1 MVGEDERTGAWK
13 RKKEEEKTRGKKRK
27 TKEKVEKESED
38 REKKEAKMEREEE
51 LLGRLEGMREME
63 EEEDDCCEV
72 FNEEVDATSRVTT
85 TLRDHF
91 SHWKKTGA
99 PHFSLS
105 VIKEGY
111 KIRLEDC
118 PKGMKYEEKNNKSY
132 EKHEAFANEAVAKME
147 KIKVVERVKKED
159 CRFINPLT
167 VAVNNDGKRRLCIDL
182 SRSLNKY
189 VKAKKFKIRSHKE
202 VAEMVEES
210 DYGFGFDLR
219 SYYHQVPIHKD
230 SQNLLCFKIKKD
242 GRWEYYMFRML
253 PFGFNDAYRCVT
265 KMMRSLLV
273 RWRSWGARTAEIH
286 IDDGIVFV
294 GGKEKAIELL
304 NKVRK
309 DLQD

>member
-1 MVGEDERTGAWK
+1 MQ
-13 RKKEEEKTRGKKRK
+13 
-27 TKEKVEKESED
+27 
-38 REKKEAKMEREEE
+38 
-51 LLGRLEGMREME
+51 EME
-63 EEEDDCCEV
+63 EEEDDWYEV
-72 FNEEVDATSRVTT
+72 FNEEADATSRVTT

-99 PHFSLS
+99 SQFSLS

-111 KIRLEDC
+111 KIKLEDC
-118 PKGMKYEEKNNKSY
+118 PEGQKYEEKNNKSY

-147 KIKVVERVKKED
+147 RIKVVERVKKED

-167 VAVNNDGKRRLCIDL
+167 VAVNNDGKKRLCISL

-202 VAEMVEES
+202 VAEMVEEGH
-210 DYGFGFDLR
+210 YGFGFDLR
-219 SYYHQVPIHKD
+219 SYYHQVPIHED
-230 SQNLLCFKIKKD
+230 TQNLLCFKIKKD
-242 GRWEYYMFRML
+242 GGWEYYMFKML
-253 PFGFNDAYRCVT
+253 PFGFNDACRCVT
-265 KMMRSLLV
+265 KMMKSLLV

-294 GGKEKAIELL
+294 RGKDKAIELS